1 MATTGKNP
9 NPSTPVTKVEV
20 PEILKY
26 KLMKVY
32 KFYEAKAYNTPADAE
47 RSTLAYSAKDSS
59 QPALIS
65 AYPDWSNKE
74 LIERNGIVQSAI
86 ARYRRMK
93 AGDYEALAEKYS
105 PGKQPTGNVDNVG
118 NTVEGPVVVNTGE
131 VTGTVSTG
139 EVNTGEVTGTVSTGE
154 VNAGSVDQNGGIHMY
169 SNNGT
174 GSGGAQTGDTSADP
188 DDAAVDT
195 GNNNGVD
202 VAQAGDGGGDVGQ
215 AEIAGAAA
223 APPVVDGNES
233 QSALVNQHRHQENRS
248 NMIDYEYSDT
258 NVDIGIMG
266 LSTVYSTY
274 IVLHRDATRFFF
286 THSDFNTLNT
296 LYVDGDHKK
305 LSNHGKEKYDGL
317 KNEDIAKYSANI
329 VQRYITVFGI
339 EAPRFPAG
347 SDPLDLLW
355 EYNELCQLVS
365 AYNKYTD
372 ATVGMYQRQA
382 ASAGPAPGQST
393 GATAPAAGAPAEG
406 ASGGLTVTP
415 IINRQV
421 MSGGSSTMGMSTM
434 GTLTAN
440 RKRTVYDGQGM
451 PQRQEVR
458 SDNTLV
464 DPQPILSKYSKIA
477 VGDSGVNSGAPFR
490 KLSLNSQ
497 GVDFLS
503 TPKNYTGQ
511 PLSTSLDSIKNSLSA
526 SRPKF
531 LRNPINPTR
540 IFS

>member
-1 MATTGKNP
+1 MTTEFDRLKFYIMRSYKMQYDTLLNEDIATSSVITLLTRSDKKAQLGEIDPTWNTLSADQRKLVIHDSIDEYLAMTADNFKKLETSVRDYDVNNRP
-9 NPSTPVTKVEV
+9 SFPHTPTTTTNRNGDNNPS
-20 PEILKY
+20 
-26 KLMKVY
+26 
-32 KFYEAKAYNTPADAE
+32 
-47 RSTLAYSAKDSS
+47 
-59 QPALIS
+59 
-65 AYPDWSNKE
+65 
-74 LIERNGIVQSAI
+74 
-86 ARYRRMK
+86 
-93 AGDYEALAEKYS
+93 
-105 PGKQPTGNVDNVG
+105 
-118 NTVEGPVVVNTGE
+118 
-131 VTGTVSTG
+131 
-139 EVNTGEVTGTVSTGE
+139 
-154 VNAGSVDQNGGIHMY
+154 
-169 SNNGT
+169 T
-174 GSGGAQTGDTSADP
+174 GSGGTQTSLDVPANTGDTSADP

-195 GNNNGVD
+195 GNNNGAG
-202 VAQAGDGGGDVGQ
+202 VAQPGDGGGDVGQ
-215 AEIAGAAA
+215 AEIDGAAA

-233 QSALVNQHRHQENRS
+233 QSALVNKHRHQENRS

-286 THSDFNTLNT
+286 THSDFNALNT

-339 EAPRFPAG
+339 ETPRFPAG

-382 ASAGPAPGQST
+382 ASAGPAPGPS
-393 GATAPAAGAPAEG
+393 ASAAAPAAGAPAEG
-406 ASGGLTVTP
+406 VSGGLTVTP

-421 MSGGSSTMGMSTM
+421 MSGGASTMGMSTM

-451 PQRQEVR
+451 PPRKEVR

>member
-1 MATTGKNP
+1 MADTPDDKATIIGDWTNSYYKRLKSSGIADEDLKNAIVSKIINDAQNGKYLGKKLREYDPNWDGRGDKYNYEYIVGVVTTYLDQHN
-9 NPSTPVTKVEV
+9 
-20 PEILKY
+20 
-26 KLMKVY
+26 
-32 KFYEAKAYNTPADAE
+32 
-47 RSTLAYSAKDSS
+47 
-59 QPALIS
+59 LIS
-65 AYPDWSNKE
+65 AYDPFGDDSQTTSVNQSN
-74 LIERNGIVQSAI
+74 
-86 ARYRRMK
+86 
-93 AGDYEALAEKYS
+93 
-105 PGKQPTGNVDNVG
+105 
-118 NTVEGPVVVNTGE
+118 NT
-131 VTGTVSTG
+131 
-139 EVNTGEVTGTVSTGE
+139 
-154 VNAGSVDQNGGIHMY
+154 NGG
-169 SNNGT
+169 T
-174 GSGGAQTGDTSADP
+174 TSADP
-188 DDAAVDT
+188 QAGTSADPNDTAVDT
-195 GNNNGVD
+195 GNNNGAG
-202 VAQAGDGGGDVGQ
+202 VAQPGDGGGDVGQ

-233 QSALVNQHRHQENRS
+233 QSAMVNQHRHQENRS

-286 THSDFNTLNT
+286 THSDFNALNT

-339 EAPRFPAG
+339 EAPKYPAG

-382 ASAGPAPGQST
+382 ASAGPAPGPSA
-393 GATAPAAGAPAEG
+393 GAAAPAAGAQAEG

-477 VGDSGVNSGAPFR
+477 VGNSGVNSGAPFR

-511 PLSTSLDSIKNSLSA
+511 PLSTSLDTIKNSLAA
-526 SRPKF
+526 SGPKF